1 MKKEFLNFL
10 KKFLEHIQQ
19 GWKYKQEVWKKEYED
34 MQLQRQH
41 QQQLE
46 YKQRLFNEALV
57 VQNELFCAWHGKH
70 YQSVHTIN
78 NFTDLSIKRFEPVQN
93 SIVFS
98 VRLTTLDSVKEY
110 AVSLQRFLNE
120 DLRQLKKDLEHQY
133 QYNLQDAY
141 MCYPYIMNG
150 LRVVNLQQD
159 GMELLITV
167 QLKNPFFTS

>member
-1 MKKEFLNFL
+1 MKREFLNFFQMFL
-10 KKFLEHIQQ
+10 KHIQQ
-19 GWKYKQEVWKKEYED
+19 GLKYKQEVWKKEYED
-34 MQLQRQH
+34 IQLQRQQ

-46 YKQRLFNEALV
+46 YKQYLFNKASA
-57 VQNELFCAWHGKH
+57 VQNELFCAWHGK
-70 YQSVHTIN
+70 YYESVHTIN
-78 NFTDLSIKRFEPVQN
+78 NFTDLSIKRFEPAQN

-98 VRLTTLDSVKEY
+98 VRLTTLDSVREY

-120 DLRQLKKDLEHQY
+120 DLGKLKKSLKYQY
-133 QYNLQDAY
+133 QHNIQDAY

-150 LRVVNLQQD
+150 LRVVHLQQD